1 MGSSMVIFCLYVWNS
16 LGLHRTRDG
25 GLHCNLCKKEA
36 EGLSIHRSRTRVI
49 YLLIWFGASLSL
61 MAYAQTA
68 RIGTGLFIILG
79 GIVIMLL
86 AILGIVFA
94 LHEESGKQGS
104 SQKEEAP

>member
-1 MGSSMVIFCLYVWNS
+1 M
-16 LGLHRTRDG
+16 
-25 GLHCNLCKKEA
+25 
-36 EGLSIHRSRTRVI
+36 SIHRSRTRVI

-79 GIVIMLL
+79 GIFIMFL

-94 LHEESGKQGS
+94 LHEELGKQGS
-104 SQKEEAP
+104 SQKETDRE

>member
-1 MGSSMVIFCLYVWNS
+1 
-16 LGLHRTRDG
+16 
-25 GLHCNLCKKEA
+25 
-36 EGLSIHRSRTRVI
+36 
-49 YLLIWFGASLSL
+49 

>member
-1 MGSSMVIFCLYVWNS
+1 M
-16 LGLHRTRDG
+16 
-25 GLHCNLCKKEA
+25 
-36 EGLSIHRSRTRVI
+36 SIHRSRTRVI

-104 SQKEEAP
+104 SQKEEAHRGVMTGRDTGEEEAKRLWVVPKQKMLAELKEDEA